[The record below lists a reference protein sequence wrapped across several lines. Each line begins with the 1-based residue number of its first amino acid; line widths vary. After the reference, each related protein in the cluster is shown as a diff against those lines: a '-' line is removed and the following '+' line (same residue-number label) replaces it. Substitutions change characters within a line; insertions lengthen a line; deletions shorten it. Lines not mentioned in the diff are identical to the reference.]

1 MNKINPLYI
10 IGLLLF
16 LLILLVYKNGTLET
30 KLQTQELINKQTLKE
45 AKEIASLKRA
55 FKSANRNRTALNSIL
70 NHPQIKKYSVQKEV
84 SKTSMSIKLENINK
98 KAFDTLSSKL
108 FNSTLKI
115 DSFAFERMNENN
127 ISVEAE
133 VAL

>member
-30 KLQTQELINKQTLKE
+30 KLQTQEIINKQTLKE

-55 FKSANRNRTALNSIL
+55 FKSANRNKTALNSIL
-70 NHPQIKKYSVQKEV
+70 NHPQLKKYSVQKEV